1 MTAERG
7 EKTPLDMLVRLKAR
21 DGSPF
26 LAEEAFAAGERLAED
41 FSRALMQPR
50 ISASLEPRLETR
62 GRGRFAAPSAVSD
75 TAIDARSRV
84 ARALKAI
91 GPELADIALDFC
103 CFMKG
108 LEQIE
113 RERQW
118 PVRSAKLMVRTALL
132 ALARH
137 YTPPPAKTGIRG
149 WGAEGYRPEISA
161 FFAEE

>member
-1 MTAERG
+1 MTAEMG
-7 EKTPLDMLVRLKAR
+7 EKTPLDMLARLKAR
-21 DGSPF
+21 DGSAF
-26 LAEEAFAAGERLAED
+26 LTEEAFAAGERLAED
-41 FSRALMQPR
+41 FNRALMQPR
-50 ISASLEPRLETR
+50 ISASLQPRLET
-62 GRGRFAAPSAVSD
+62 RGRFAAPSAMSD
-75 TAIDARSRV
+75 TAIDARRRV
-84 ARALKAI
+84 ARALKAV

-118 PVRSAKLMVRTALL
+118 PVRSAKLMVRTALQ

-137 YTPPPAKTGIRG
+137 YTPPPPKGGMRG

>member
-1 MTAERG
+1 MMAEMG
-7 EKTPLDMLVRLKAR
+7 EKTPLDMLARLKAR
-21 DGSPF
+21 DGSSF
-26 LAEEAFAAGERLAED
+26 LTHEAFSAGERLAED
-41 FSRALMQPR
+41 FTRALMQPR
-50 ISASLEPRLETR
+50 VSASLEPRLEAR
-62 GRGRFAAPSAVSD
+62 GRGHSGAASAVSD

-137 YTPPPAKTGIRG
+137 YAPPPAKTGIRG

-161 FFAEE
+161 FFTDD